1 MSGGLV
7 SAFDWRETNDLWV
20 CSLIFY
26 DKVYEELALTPGTI
40 LSFRVLG
47 GRYCTGYYASSG
59 RNGFNF
65 DSVKSLHPCPYNLEI
80 TKGIS
85 CMGCRNN
92 DVMISC
98 IRCDGSYCNT
108 SIDVQENCINS
119 TAYVY
124 LAAFR
129 NRIKAGVSRDRRVLK
144 RWIEQGADAARIVL
158 RGNGREVRQYEKKI
172 QIELGAANHVR
183 SNQKIIPAKRT
194 SIDVSL
200 KLLDDYASRVFRLFP
215 DSDKVHEEPVNLL
228 PFYRLPDFKGRP
240 MSMKIQTGSQV
251 YGSILG
257 VKGPILYFE
266 IASQTYALD
275 IHRLLTRK
283 IILDDNKPLNVQS
296 GLRRFFL

>member
-1 MSGGLV
+1 MIEGLV
-7 SAFDWRETNDLWV
+7 SAIDWRETNGLWL
-20 CSLIFY
+20 CSIIYY
-26 DKVYEELALTPGTI
+26 DKIYEELVLTPGTI
-40 LSFRVLG
+40 LSFSVLG
-47 GRYCTGYYASSG
+47 GRYCTGYYSLSG
-59 RNGFNF
+59 GNDVNL
-65 DSVKSLHPCPYNLEI
+65 DSWKSLHPCPYNLEI
-80 TKGIS
+80 TRGIS
-85 CMGCRNN
+85 CMSCRNN

-98 IRCDGSYCNT
+98 IRCDGSSCNT
-108 SIDVQENCINS
+108 SFDVQEKCMNS

-129 NRIKAGVSRDRRVLK
+129 NRIKAGVSRDRRIFK

-172 QIELGAANHVR
+172 QNELGAANHVR
-183 SNQKIIPAKRT
+183 SNQKIIPSKRT

-200 KLLDDYASRVFRLFP
+200 ELLDDYARRVFRLFP
-215 DSDKVHEEPVNLL
+215 DSEKVHDEPVNLL

-240 MSMKIQTGSQV
+240 KPMKIQTGLQV

-266 IASQTYALD
+266 IASHTYALD
-275 IHRLLTRK
+275 IHRLLARR
-283 IILDDNKPLNVQS
+283 IVFNYNKPLNVQS